1 MRQGIPDLLKGTAII
16 LMIQVHIME
25 LFAMPATY
33 DGLAGRIS
41 LFMGG
46 APVAPVFMAVMGY
59 FLYAPSKRLSY
70 YYTRGLRLLLVAF
83 LLNIGLN
90 FHLLL
95 KILVGTIRLNPYDY
109 LFGVDILFLAALS
122 IMIIGVLKL
131 VFREHVILYILLALA
146 VAAAEYA
153 QPAHP
158 PAGMVIKYLMAFVWG
173 PMPWSYFPL
182 LPWLSYPLAGYAFH
196 ILEERYNLNANR
208 LPLKRIIAVTATLA
222 LLVTIHYAIDVSTA
236 LQKYYHHSLLFFLW
250 VIVFLTAWGLL
261 FQVVEKHRGNTK
273 IVLWI
278 KWMGRN
284 VTAIYVVQWLII
296 GNIAT
301 AVYKTE
307 SAWTLPVW
315 FAAIT
320 AGSNLI
326 VLAWVKIKQS
336 RQRVKLI

>member
-1 MRQGIPDLLKGTAII
+1 MRKGIPDLLKGTAII

-25 LFAMPATY
+25 LFAMPVTY

-95 KILVGTIRLNPYDY
+95 KIIGGTIRLNPYDY

-122 IMIIGVLKL
+122 MMIIGVLRLAFK
-131 VFREHVILYILLALA
+131 EHVMLYILLALV
-146 VAAAEYA
+146 VAAARYA

-158 PAGMVIKYLMAFVWG
+158 PAGMVIKYLVSYVWG

-182 LPWLSYPLAGYAFH
+182 IPWLSYPLAGYAYH
-196 ILEERYNLNANR
+196 ILEERYKVNVGR
-208 LPLKRIIAVTATLA
+208 LLLKRIIAVIAILA
-222 LLVTIHYAIDVSTA
+222 LLITIHYAIEVSTD
-236 LQKYYHHSLLFFLW
+236 LQKYYHHPLPFFVW
-250 VIVFLTAWGLL
+250 VIIFLAAWGLM
-261 FQVVEKHRGNTK
+261 FQVVEQYSGNTK

-278 KWMGRN
+278 KWMGRH
-284 VTAIYVVQWLII
+284 VTAMYVVQWLII

-307 SAWTLPVW
+307 PAWTLPVW

-326 VLAWVKIKQS
+326 VLAWVKIRQS
-336 RQRVKLI
+336 RHRRKLI